1 MKKLIAV
8 AVVAMMIL
16 GTSVSANEWNKI
28 RVGVEG
34 AYPPFS
40 WVEKDGTLKDMIKFQ
55 LAHKPSRI
63 GGPTFWTLF
72 THFFHEKVPSLC
84 RRKTHNYDK
93 SGSRPLPCRECLVY
107 L

>member
-8 AVVAMMIL
+8 AVLAMMIL

-40 WVEKDGTLKDMIKFQ
+40 W
-55 LAHKPSRI
+55 SRRT
-63 GGPTFWTLF
+63 G
-72 THFFHEKVPSLC
+72 H
-84 RRKTHNYDK
+84 
-93 SGSRPLPCRECLVY
+93 
-107 L
+107 